1 VKAGRAAA
9 AAEPSRVPELD
20 GLRGLAVLSVV
31 CWHYLAGRLE
41 PALGPMGALA
51 DRALGLSWSGV
62 DLFFVLSGFLI
73 GGILIDHR
81 ESPRYFSSFYA
92 RRACRILP
100 AYAVIVVLAFL
111 WSAGAERAGLRIG
124 FGNLLP
130 AWSYA
135 TFTQNF
141 VMASRGT
148 FGSHWLGPTWSLA
161 IEEQFY
167 LLLPVLVR
175 MVPPARLPA
184 VLAAGILAGPVS
196 RVALLAFHPRGFFA
210 AYVMMPGRADALLLG
225 ALLAWAWRRGAVRE
239 AVQRHGR
246 VLHALLVVLLAGLVV
261 LAVRGENAFTRT
273 MQVAGY
279 SWLALTYLVVL
290 MLALGAPRGPVASVA
305 RWRWLGLMGTISY
318 AVYLLHHPVLRLVY
332 GFAGAPISVAS
343 PRGALLMVLAAGLTL
358 ALAALSW
365 RFFEGPLVR
374 RGRSFRY

>member
-1 VKAGRAAA
+1 VNP
-9 AAEPSRVPELD
+9 EPSRVPELD

-31 CWHYLAGRLE
+31 CWHYLAGRME
-41 PALGPMGALA
+41 PALGPVGAVA

-73 GGILIDHR
+73 GGILIDNR

-100 AYAVIVVLAFL
+100 AYAAIVGLAFL
-111 WSAGAERAGLRIG
+111 WSAWAERAGVRIG

-135 TFTQNF
+135 SFTQNF
-141 VMASRGT
+141 VMAARGT

-175 MVPPARLPA
+175 LVPPARLPA
-184 VLAAGILAGPVS
+184 VLVAGILAGPMS
-196 RVALLAFHPRGFFA
+196 RLALLAFHPRGFFA
-210 AYVMMPGRADALLLG
+210 AYVLMPGRADALLLG
-225 ALLAWAWRRGAVRE
+225 VLVAWAWRRAAVRE
-239 AVQRHGR
+239 AVRRHSGA
-246 VLHALLVVLLAGLVV
+246 VHGLLVVLLAGLAV

-273 MQVAGY
+273 MQTAGY
-279 SWLALTYLVVL
+279 SGLALTYVVVL
-290 MLALGAPRGPVASVA
+290 VLALGVARGPVASVA
-305 RWRWLGLMGTISY
+305 RWRWLGLLGTISY

-343 PRGALLMVLAAGLTL
+343 PQGVALMALAVGLTL

-365 RFFEGPLVR
+365 RFFEGPIVR
-374 RGRSFRY
+374 WGRSFRY